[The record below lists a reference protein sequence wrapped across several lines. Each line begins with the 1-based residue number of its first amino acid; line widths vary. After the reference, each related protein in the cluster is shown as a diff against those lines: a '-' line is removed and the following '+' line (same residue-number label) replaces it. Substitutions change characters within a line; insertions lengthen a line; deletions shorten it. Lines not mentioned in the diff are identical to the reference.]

1 MCERVADK
9 QRMLYRG
16 VTMNFAP
23 QSGVSVVPAGP
34 PPSTLEEP
42 LPDIGK
48 RELACLDLAGNLRFP
63 DRQRLAWADFRE
75 TVRLW
80 RLPVTLAWL
89 DIKTRYR
96 GSVLGP
102 FWLTLSTGVMVAA
115 LGVLYA
121 RLFQMNLREYLPF
134 IALSLVLWGFLQ
146 SLVNDGCVCF
156 TLEENMIRSIRM
168 PFSFYAMRC
177 VLRNLF
183 IFAHN
188 VVVIVAVF
196 ALLGQWPRLIW
207 LLALPS
213 LLLWLLDAFAVTL
226 LLGPICARFRDVPP
240 IINNLLQI
248 AFFITP
254 IIWKPELIGP
264 KMVWLPL
271 NPFYALVEIVRAPL
285 LDTRPDMITWAAALG
300 YSAAIFVAAWF
311 LFVRV
316 RGRIAFWI

>member
-1 MCERVADK
+1 MH
-9 QRMLYRG
+9 YRG
-16 VTMNFAP
+16 VTMNFTP
-23 QSGVSVVPAGP
+23 QSGVSVVPAAP
-34 PPSTLEEP
+34 PPSAFEEP
-42 LPDIGK
+42 LPDLGK
-48 RELACLDLAGNLRFP
+48 RGSICLDIAGNLRFP
-63 DRQRLAWADFRE
+63 DRQRLALADFQE
-75 TVRLW
+75 TLRLW

-121 RLFQMNLREYLPF
+121 RLFHMSLREYLPF
-134 IALSLVLWGFLQ
+134 IALSLILWGFLQ
-146 SLVNDGCVCF
+146 SLVSDGCVCF

-168 PFSFYAMRC
+168 PFSFYAARC

-183 IFAHN
+183 VFAHN
-188 VVVIVAVF
+188 VVVIVVVF

-213 LLLWLLDAFAVTL
+213 LLLWLFDAFAITL

-240 IINNLLQI
+240 IINSLLQI

-264 KMVWLPL
+264 KAVWLPL
-271 NPFYALVEIVRAPL
+271 NPFYALVEILRAPL

>member
-146 SLVNDGCVCF
+146 SLVNDGCICF

-177 VLRNLF
+177 VLRN
-183 IFAHN
+183 
-188 VVVIVAVF
+188 
-196 ALLGQWPRLIW
+196 
-207 LLALPS
+207 
-213 LLLWLLDAFAVTL
+213 FAVAF
-226 LLGPICARFRDVPP
+226 GCFRS
-240 IINNLLQI
+240 
-248 AFFITP
+248 
-254 IIWKPELIGP
+254 
-264 KMVWLPL
+264 
-271 NPFYALVEIVRAPL
+271 NPIVRAYLCTLP
-285 LDTRPDMITWAAALG
+285 RR
-300 YSAAIFVAAWF
+300 SANYKQSPSDRILYNAYYLETGTDRTQDGLVAAQS
-311 LFVRV
+311 LLCL
-316 RGRIAFWI
+316 GRDCPCPIA